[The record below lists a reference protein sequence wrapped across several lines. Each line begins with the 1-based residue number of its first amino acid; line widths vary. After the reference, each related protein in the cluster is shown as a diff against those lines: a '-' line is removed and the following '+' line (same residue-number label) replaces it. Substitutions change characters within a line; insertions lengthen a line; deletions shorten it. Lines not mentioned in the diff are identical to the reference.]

1 MFRFSGFS
9 QRANAAINYAIA
21 EASAL
26 GHCFVGSEHLLWGIA
41 KEGSCFELHSLIK
54 CGISCDGIAEK
65 LLSTVGRGIKTNLSP
80 TDFTPVCRRILE
92 TAVNDTRLCG
102 AAADINNII
111 GAILREPGCTAAKY
125 LAAFGCDCDALF
137 CDVCAAGQRFSAEFS
152 SRERQRTQKTPALDK
167 FSRDLKKLAKVV
179 AIDPVI
185 GRDKELS
192 RVVQILSRRTK
203 NNPCLIGEPG
213 VGKTAVVEGLAQRIV
228 DGNVPDTLKDR
239 IIVTLDVSAMV
250 AGAKYRGE
258 FEERLKAVLEE
269 VRKSDGKIILF
280 IDELHLIVGAGK
292 TDGALDG
299 GKML

>member
-102 AAADINNII
+102 AAADVNNII
-111 GAILREPGCTAAKY
+111 AAILREPGCTAAKY

-137 CDVCAAGQRFSAEFS
+137 CDVCAAGQSFSAEFS
-152 SRERQRTQKTPALDK
+152 SRERQRTQKTPALD
-167 FSRDLKKLAKVV
+167 
-179 AIDPVI
+179 
-185 GRDKELS
+185 
-192 RVVQILSRRTK
+192 
-203 NNPCLIGEPG
+203 
-213 VGKTAVVEGLAQRIV
+213 
-228 DGNVPDTLKDR
+228 
-239 IIVTLDVSAMV
+239 
-250 AGAKYRGE
+250 
-258 FEERLKAVLEE
+258 
-269 VRKSDGKIILF
+269 
-280 IDELHLIVGAGK
+280 
-292 TDGALDG
+292 
-299 GKML
+299 